1 MEQDLDKI
9 SSLTNEAQSLMK
21 KIEEIESIDVEAGLD
36 RTLCKLRTREKWH
49 WMSKVTQWAA
59 ILTIPLLVSTLI
71 MGYLLYQSSE
81 MQDRYTQ
88 VSVACGSV
96 VRHELPDGTVVWLN
110 SGSKLSYPVTFRS
123 DKREVTL
130 EGEGYFEVTAN
141 KEYPFYVHT
150 SEGFST
156 HVYGT
161 KFNVNAYSES
171 PYIETVLEEG
181 KVQVQL
187 PSQDSIVALLPQEG
201 IFYDKISHSYVKT
214 RIDSE
219 EYTAWKDGKLIFRNT
234 EIRDVIRRLSR
245 HFNTDIVL
253 NDHSGKNYKYR
264 ATFTRETLSQILDY
278 LSQSTKMIW
287 REDSSDRTKKKIIID
302 LY

>member
-1 MEQDLDKI
+1 MDQDVNRI
-9 SSLTNEAQSLMK
+9 SSLTDEAKSLMK
-21 KIEEIESIDVEAGLD
+21 KVEAIEAVDVEAGLD
-36 RTLCKLRTREKWH
+36 RTLHKIKTRRKWYR
-49 WMSKVTQWAA
+49 MSRVTSWAA
-59 ILTIPLLVSTLI
+59 IFAIPLFISTLI
-71 MGYLLYQSSE
+71 MGYLLYQTSAIHE
-81 MQDRYTQ
+81 RYTQ
-88 VSVACGSV
+88 VSVARGTI
-96 VRHELPDGTVVWLN
+96 VRHELPDGTIVWLN
-110 SGSKLSYPVTFRS
+110 SGSKLNYPVVFREG
-123 DKREVTL
+123 KREVTL

-150 SEGFST
+150 PEGLST

-161 KFNVNAYSES
+161 KFNVNAYSEN

-187 PSQDSIVALLPQEG
+187 PLKDSIVSLLPQEG
-201 IFYDKISHSYVKT
+201 IFYDKVSHSYVKT

-234 EIRDVIRRLSR
+234 EIRDVVRRLSR
-245 HFNTDIVL
+245 YFNTDIVL

-264 ATFTRETLSQILDY
+264 ATFTKETLPQILDY

-287 REDSSDRTKKKIIID
+287 REEASGSVKKKIIID